1 MAKKL
6 SRTEKM
12 RRFFA
17 KNPEMTI
24 AQVAAEFGVKY
35 QTAYMAKR
43 SMGKAQKDAEWVS
56 AMIATSNAS
65 VKDKVTSTT
74 EEQNPNGMNAE
85 ERAEFMRQVAA
96 QPRLRMQGAAPE
108 GIDATLAERGTKYG
122 RFADH
127 AAVTYKL
134 KNVLREHSGVHGKS
148 YSYDQ
153 AEALDMI
160 CHKLGRSVNGDPDYA
175 DSWVD
180 IAGYAKLV
188 ADRLQT
194 GKTV

>member
-6 SRTEKM
+6 SRAEKM
-12 RRFFA
+12 RRLFTS
-17 KNPEMTI
+17 NPSMTV
-24 AQVAAEFGVKY
+24 AQAAAEFGVKY
-35 QTAYMAKR
+35 QTAYMVKR
-43 SMGKAQKDAEWVS
+43 DMDRKNRMDEWRKKVEV
-56 AMIATSNAS
+56 
-65 VKDKVTSTT
+65 VKDEVSDLTPEQTAEKVFGATQGRVRNAFS
-74 EEQNPNGMNAE
+74 EETP
-85 ERAEFMRQVAA
+85 V
-96 QPRLRMQGAAPE
+96 

-122 RFADH
+122 KFIDQ

-134 KNVLREHSGVHGKS
+134 KNVLREHSSNHSKS

-160 CHKLGRSVNGDPDYA
+160 CVKLGRIVNGDSDYA

-188 ADRLQT
+188 SDRLQT